1 MWISVIVLVF
11 RLSCDFW
18 LNSPVPIT
26 KISPS
31 NNIVHEAKSLIEF
44 VRKKVLILIAYQPNN
59 VSCILLFAFSFST
72 TNSHRFSQAR
82 LRVEILR
89 KFESKNRF
97 STPSIPNL
105 RSKKRFSA
113 LQKNPSKFM
122 DFSPK
127 FRRGNFVFILA
138 TLRQTLFLWGSPK
151 TYRNETNMY
160 YVTKS
165 HWHFRKWFG
174 ILSVEIWSVNT

>member
-1 MWISVIVLVF
+1 MF

-18 LNSPVPIT
+18 LNTPVPIT

-97 STPSIPNL
+97 STRSIPNL
-105 RSKKRFSA
+105 RSNKRFSA
-113 LQKNPSKFM
+113 LQK
-122 DFSPK
+122 
-127 FRRGNFVFILA
+127 ILA
-138 TLRQTLFLWGSPK
+138 NLWIFRQSFEGVILFSSSQHWDKLCFCESHRK
-151 TYRNETNMY
+151 HTETRRICTTWLNLIDIFENDSEY
-160 YVTKS
+160 
-165 HWHFRKWFG
+165 F
-174 ILSVEIWSVNT
+174 LSKYGR